1 MPIENDADA
10 LTKALKNEA
19 TKKADDLIN
28 HMIQFRPTFIEK
40 LLINKEGVI
49 GSFFLLR
56 KGLIKEFLDN
66 S

>member
-28 HMIQFRPTFIEK
+28 HMIQFQPTFIEK
-40 LLINKEGVI
+40 LLFAQNG
-49 GSFFLLR
+49 FLPTFSDIR
-56 KGLIKEFLDN
+56 KGLIKEFSDK
-66 S
+66 